1 MAIREKITKMDCI
14 KNKNAWISKNYHK
27 QIQKT
32 NDKQGRNIFN
42 SYHRQKAY
50 FLKHKELLQ
59 IIRKKSK
66 YLIETKATT
75 KQFTEKEMSN
85 HIHNTNV
92 EIKTSLR

>member
-1 MAIREKITKMDCI
+1 MPEYLKTT
-14 KNKNAWISKNYHK
+14 ISKFKRLMINREEIYSTH
-27 QIQKT
+27 IT
-32 NDKQGRNIFN
+32 DKKLI
-42 SYHRQKAY
+42 S
-50 FLKHKELLQ
+50 LKHKELLQ